1 MCTLRFSPCGHIARD
16 THVTS
21 VRANFPRSRVTYLS
35 SLRGPQ
41 GGEKNSTSGDRAAAA
56 FPVARSFNVD
66 FQSPAPIITRGWATA
81 QTPILE
87 VRKRT

>member
-41 GGEKNSTSGDRAAAA
+41 GKKKK
-56 FPVARSFNVD
+56 
-66 FQSPAPIITRGWATA
+66 TA
-81 QTPILE
+81 QVVTGPQRLFL
-87 VRKRT
+87 